1 MRGAPNRAS
10 RILFSFYHTFFQK
23 LLKKNRIHIIIYLLI
38 INYEESFQ
46 LKPLLKF
53 FKGYRLQSVLAP
65 LFKCLEAIFELLVP
79 LAVTRIIDVGIGQND
94 TRTVFLMCGV
104 MLLLGVVGLI
114 SAICAQYFSAKTAV
128 GVSARIR
135 SELFAH
141 IQSFS
146 YADTDK
152 IGTSTLITRMT
163 GDINSVQ
170 TGINMFLRLFMRSP
184 FIVFG
189 AMIMAFTIDVRLAL
203 IFAVTIPLLA
213 VVVFGIML
221 ISMPIYKKSQA
232 SLDSVLG
239 KVRSNYNG
247 TRVVRA
253 FNREIEETADFDAKN
268 DKLTKIQMLAG
279 RISALMNPLTYVII
293 NFAVIILIR
302 AGAFKVD
309 SGDITQGELV
319 ALYNYMS
326 QILVELIKLASLIIT
341 LTKAAASASRV
352 SAILTMPAEERK
364 EADVKCCDDG
374 SAVKFDNVSFGYS
387 EHGDCAVENISFSVK
402 KGQRVGIIGGTGS
415 GKSTLINLIPGLY
428 SPKCGNVFINGKNAC
443 EYEKEELCNIV
454 GVVPQNPRLFKGN
467 VRKNLEWGNPNATD
481 EDAWNVLELAQAKDF
496 IEEKEGLETAVA
508 QNGNNFSGGQ
518 RQRLTIARALMKKPE
533 ILILDDST
541 SALDFLTESRLLS
554 SISALEYN
562 PTVFIVSQR
571 AASLMNA
578 DLILVLDDGSL
589 VGAGKHDELL
599 STCEV
604 YRDIYYS
611 QFRKG
616 GEQ

>member
-1 MRGAPNRAS
+1 M
-10 RILFSFYHTFFQK
+10 
-23 LLKKNRIHIIIYLLI
+23 
-38 INYEESFQ
+38 
-46 LKPLLKF
+46 KPLLKY
-53 FKGYRLQSVLAP
+53 FKGYRVQSVLAP

-104 MLLLGVVGLI
+104 MLLLGIIGLI
-114 SAICAQYFSAKTAV
+114 CAICAQYFSAKTAV
-128 GVSARIR
+128 GVSTRIR

-146 YADTDK
+146 YADTDRL
-152 IGTSTLITRMT
+152 GTSTLITRMT

-184 FIVFG
+184 FIDFG
-189 AMIMAFTIDVRLAL
+189 AMIMAFTRDVPLAL

-213 VVVFGIML
+213 IVVFGIML
-221 ISMPIYKKSQA
+221 ISIPVFKKSQS

-239 KVRSNYNG
+239 KVRSNFNG

-253 FNREIEETADFDAKN
+253 FNREAEETADFDEKN
-268 DKLTKIQMLAG
+268 NKLTKIQMFAG

-302 AGAFKVD
+302 SGALKVD
-309 SGDITQGELV
+309 TGDITQGELV

-326 QILVELIKLASLIIT
+326 QILVELIKLAALIIT

-352 SAILTMPAEERK
+352 SSILTMPAEQRK
-364 EADVKCCDDG
+364 ESELKTCDDG
-374 SAVKFDNVSFGYS
+374 STVKFQNVSFGYS
-387 EHGDCAVENISFSVK
+387 EHGDSAIEDISFTVK
-402 KGQRVGIIGGTGS
+402 KGQRIGIIGGTGS

-428 SPKCGNVFINGKNAC
+428 SPKSGNVFINGKNAC
-443 EYEKEELCNIV
+443 EYEKDELCNIV
-454 GVVPQNPRLFKGN
+454 GIVPQNPRLFKGN
-467 VRKNLEWGNPNATD
+467 VRTNLEWGNPNATD
-481 EDAWNVLELAQAKDF
+481 DEAWNALDLAQAKDF
-496 IEEKEGLETAVA
+496 IEEKEGLETEVA

-518 RQRLTIARALMKKPE
+518 RQRLTIARALMKKPD

-541 SALDFLTESRLLS
+541 SALDFLTESKLFTA
-554 SISALEYN
+554 ISELDYD

-571 AASLMNA
+571 TASLMNA
-578 DLILVLDDGSL
+578 DLILVLDDGML
-589 VGAGKHDELL
+589 VGAGKHDDLLL
-599 STCEV
+599 SCEV

-611 QFRKG
+611 QFPKG

>member
-1 MRGAPNRAS
+1 M
-10 RILFSFYHTFFQK
+10 
-23 LLKKNRIHIIIYLLI
+23 
-38 INYEESFQ
+38 
-46 LKPLLKF
+46 KPLLKF
-53 FKGYRLQSVLAP
+53 FKGYRVQSVLAP

-104 MLLLGVVGLI
+104 MLLLGIVGLI

-128 GVSARIR
+128 GVSTKIR

-141 IQSFS
+141 IQTFS

-152 IGTSTLITRMT
+152 LGTSTLITRMT

-213 VVVFGIML
+213 IVVFGIML
-221 ISMPIYKKSQA
+221 ISIPILKKSQS

-239 KVRSNYNG
+239 KVRSNFNG

-253 FNREIEETADFDAKN
+253 FNREVEETADFDEKN
-268 DKLTKIQMLAG
+268 NKLTKIQMFAG

-302 AGAFKVD
+302 SGALKVD

-352 SAILTMPAEERK
+352 SAILTMPEEQRK
-364 EADVKCCDDG
+364 EADIKTCDEG
-374 SAVKFDNVSFGYS
+374 STVKFENVSFAYS
-387 EHGDCAVENISFSVK
+387 EHGDCAIEGISFSVS
-402 KGQRVGIIGGTGS
+402 KGQKVGIIGGTGS
-415 GKSTLINLIPGLY
+415 GKSTLATLIPGLY
-428 SPKCGNVFINGKNAC
+428 SPKSGNVFINGKNTA
-443 EYEKEELCNIV
+443 EYQKDELCNIV
-454 GVVPQNPRLFKGN
+454 GIVPQNPRLFKGS
-467 VRKNLEWGNPNATD
+467 VRSNLEWGNPEATD
-481 EDAWNVLELAQAKDF
+481 NEAWDALKLAQAMEF
-496 IEEKEGLETAVA
+496 IAEKGGLDTEVT

-518 RQRLTIARALMKKPE
+518 RQRLTIARALMKQPE

-541 SALDFLTESRLLS
+541 SALDFLTESKLFSALS
-554 SISALEYN
+554 RLEYN

-578 DLILVLDDGSL
+578 DIILVLDDGNL
-589 VGAGKHDELL
+589 VGIGKHEELL
-599 STCEV
+599 ATCDV

-611 QFRKG
+611 QFPKG

>member
-1 MRGAPNRAS
+1 M
-10 RILFSFYHTFFQK
+10 
-23 LLKKNRIHIIIYLLI
+23 
-38 INYEESFQ
+38 
-46 LKPLLKF
+46 KPLLKF
-53 FKGYRLQSVLAP
+53 FKGYRVQSVLAP

-104 MLLLGVVGLI
+104 MLLLGIVGLI

-128 GVSARIR
+128 GVSTKIR

-141 IQSFS
+141 IQTFS
-146 YADTDK
+146 YADTDNL
-152 IGTSTLITRMT
+152 GTSTLITRMT

-213 VVVFGIML
+213 IVVFGIML
-221 ISMPIYKKSQA
+221 ISIPILKKSQS

-239 KVRSNYNG
+239 KVRSNFNG

-253 FNREIEETADFDAKN
+253 FNREVEETADFDEKN
-268 DKLTKIQMLAG
+268 NKLTKIQMFAG

-302 AGAFKVD
+302 SGALKVD

-352 SAILTMPAEERK
+352 SAILTMPEEQRK
-364 EADVKCCDDG
+364 EADIKTCDDG
-374 SAVKFDNVSFGYS
+374 STVKFENVSFAYS
-387 EHGDCAVENISFSVK
+387 EHGDCAIEGISFSVS
-402 KGQRVGIIGGTGS
+402 KGQKVGIIGGTGS
-415 GKSTLINLIPGLY
+415 GKSTLATLIPGLY
-428 SPKCGNVFINGKNAC
+428 SPKSGNVFINGKNTA
-443 EYEKEELCNIV
+443 EYQKDELCNIV
-454 GVVPQNPRLFKGN
+454 GIVPQNPRLFKGS
-467 VRKNLEWGNPNATD
+467 VRSNLEWGNPEATD
-481 EDAWNVLELAQAKDF
+481 NEAWDALKLAQAMEF
-496 IEEKEGLETAVA
+496 IAEKGGLDTEVT

-518 RQRLTIARALMKKPE
+518 RQRLTIARALMKQPE

-541 SALDFLTESRLLS
+541 SALDFLTESKLFSALS
-554 SISALEYN
+554 RLEYN

-578 DLILVLDDGSL
+578 DIILVLDDGNL
-589 VGAGKHDELL
+589 VGTGKHEELL
-599 STCEV
+599 ATCDV

-611 QFRKG
+611 QFPKG